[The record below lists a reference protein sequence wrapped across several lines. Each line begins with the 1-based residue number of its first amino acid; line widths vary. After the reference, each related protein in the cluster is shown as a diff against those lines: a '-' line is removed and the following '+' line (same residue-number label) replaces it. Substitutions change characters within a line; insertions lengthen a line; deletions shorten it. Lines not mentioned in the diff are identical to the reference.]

1 MAGRSC
7 KISWNS
13 NSESM
18 TIREAL
24 VNLVAKARQ
33 TREAQRLYYVA
44 RTSNF
49 LAQAKKLETE
59 LDAMIEDYT
68 ERLKAQQPTQSSI
81 DYEQGSK
88 H

>member
-1 MAGRSC
+1 
-7 KISWNS
+7 
-13 NSESM
+13 M

-68 ERLKAQQPTQSSI
+68 ERLKAPQPTQSSI
-81 DYEQGSK
+81 DYEQKNNS
-88 H
+88 